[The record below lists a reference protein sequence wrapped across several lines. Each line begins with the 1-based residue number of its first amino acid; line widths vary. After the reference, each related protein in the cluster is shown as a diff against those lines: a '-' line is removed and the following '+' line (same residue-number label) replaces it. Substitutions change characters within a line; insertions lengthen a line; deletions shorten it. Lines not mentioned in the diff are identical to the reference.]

1 MLPYWLLFTFCAAG
15 AIEHRRREA
24 REFQGGP
31 LLLLVALM
39 FALMIGLRF
48 EVGGDW
54 FNYIEIFD
62 YYKYRDL
69 GEVIFASD
77 PGFSFLNW
85 LAQSLGY
92 EIWFVNTICAFIFV
106 WGLVKFARQQPNP
119 WLVFVV
125 AVPYL
130 IIVVGMGYT
139 RQAVAIGFILA
150 GLSIFSKESMLK
162 FAVYIAFAAAFHKTA
177 VIILPLVALSIVT
190 QRASAA
196 ILVLVLG
203 ALLYVTL
210 LQNAIDRLLTN
221 YVEANYES
229 QGALIRVAMNLLPAT
244 IFLVYYRRF
253 GLPEQVSK
261 LWRILSAA
269 ALAAL
274 GMLFTLASTTAV
286 DRLALYLI
294 PVQLFVL
301 ARVPYAFPNRGK
313 PNGQIVL
320 AVILYSALVQFVW
333 LNYATHARFWV
344 PYQNYLSGT
353 DDPIDRPD

>member
-1 MLPYWLLFTFCAAG
+1 M
-15 AIEHRRREA
+15 
-24 REFQGGP
+24 
-31 LLLLVALM
+31 V
-39 FALMIGLRF
+39 GLRF

-54 FNYIEIFD
+54 YNYLEIFA
-62 YYKYRDL
+62 YYQYRDL
-69 GEVIFASD
+69 GDVLFASD

-85 LAQSLGY
+85 LAQELGY
-92 EIWFVNTICAFIFV
+92 DIWFVNSICAAIFM

-130 IIVVGMGYT
+130 VIVVGMGYT

-150 GLSIFSKESMLK
+150 GLSIFSKETMLK
-162 FAVYIAFAAAFHKTA
+162 FAIYIACAAAFHKTA
-177 VIILPLVALSIVT
+177 VIILPLVALSVVA

-196 ILVLVLG
+196 IMVLVLG
-203 ALLYVTL
+203 VLLYVTL

-221 YVEANYES
+221 YVEAGYDS
-229 QGALIRVAMNLLPAT
+229 QGAMIRVAMNLPPAI
-244 IFLVYYRRF
+244 IFLVYWQRF

-274 GMLFTLASTTAV
+274 GLLFTLSSTTAV

-294 PVQLFVL
+294 PIQLFVL
-301 ARVPYAFPNRGK
+301 ARVPYAFPNRGR

-320 AVILYSALVQFVW
+320 AVIAYSALVQFVW
-333 LNYATHARFWV
+333 LNYATHARYWV
-344 PYQNYLSGT
+344 PYQNWLVGT
-353 DDPIDRPD
+353 VDPVDRPIY